1 MWLLRGGRSD
11 EDPTDDEAERSG
23 KAKAIHFHIADEPG
37 NPGQKKASELELD
50 AMYDFSQFAPNGERS
65 REPVDPEMGVY
76 ERLREQQEAM
86 ELHMEAQAKK
96 LSSASKAL
104 KKARAQVQQLTAQ
117 VSLKDIDCKKMEA
130 QVAQLRNLLTEKE
143 RRLQEALDSASVSQG
158 PRLELCEPEQPTEE
172 LVNLTRVT
180 EQLTAS
186 LQLTQRQLA
195 ATATELAIERRQREQ
210 LQAERAALL
219 SRPSTPSGQEEER
232 ARRHAI
238 EQHLA
243 ARSGGRFHP
252 HLEV

>member
-1 MWLLRGGRSD
+1 MWLLRGGGSD

-158 PRLELCEPEQPTEE
+158 PRLELCEPEQPTE

-210 LQAERAALL
+210 QERAAL
-219 SRPSTPSGQEEER
+219 SRPSAPSGQEER